1 MSENNILQT
10 VKKACLAKAELF
22 NLDTKIKND
31 VLLNIAKNIE
41 NNKEKIFAANK
52 KDLENAEKMI
62 EEGKLT
68 RATFGRLK
76 LDDNKMRDMIQGIYD
91 VIKLDDPSNK
101 VLWAREL
108 DENLVL
114 KKVTCPIGL
123 IGIIFEARPDVISQ
137 ITSLAI
143 KSGNAV
149 ILKGGKEAD
158 NTNKAIYEIIK
169 EAVSKVEEF
178 PYDSVNLV
186 FSHEDIKSML
196 ELDEYIDLI
205 IPRGSNKLVTYIQQN
220 TKIPVLGHAS
230 GICHIYVDESAKKE
244 MAQTIIKDS
253 KTQYPTACN
262 SVETVLVNKNYPY
275 IDELKTYLK
284 DSGIKVIE
292 NPEKFDYEYSDK
304 ILAFKVVNNLD
315 EAIKHINTFGSGH
328 TDCIITENEDNA
340 EKFMTRVDSSGVFHN
355 VSTRFSDGFRYG
367 FGAEVGISTNKTLAR
382 GPVGLDGLCVYKYK
396 LFGKGQ
402 IVDDY
407 VKGIK
412 KFHHKDI

>member
-68 RATFGRLK
+68 QATFGRLK

-284 DSGIKVIE
+284 DNGIKVIE

>member
-101 VLWAREL
+101 VLWVREL

>member
-22 NLDTKIKND
+22 NLDAKIKND

>member
-328 TDCIITENEDNA
+328 TDCIITENKDNA

>member
-244 MAQTIIKDS
+244 MTQTIIKDS

-328 TDCIITENEDNA
+328 TDCIITENGDNA

>member
-284 DSGIKVIE
+284 DNGIKVIE

-328 TDCIITENEDNA
+328 TDCIITENKDNA

>member
-284 DSGIKVIE
+284 DNEIKVIE

-328 TDCIITENEDNA
+328 TDCIITENGDNA

>member
-10 VKKACLAKAELF
+10 IKKACLAKAELF
-22 NLDTKIKND
+22 NLDTKIKKD

-284 DSGIKVIE
+284 DNGIKVIE

>member
-186 FSHEDIKSML
+186 FSHDGGDQKIR
-196 ELDEYIDLI
+196 DE
-205 IPRGSNKLVTYIQQN
+205 GK
-220 TKIPVLGHAS
+220 VLKGCGHAFIRS
-230 GICHIYVDESAKKE
+230 YRVEFKSLDATVEDPVEGAH
-244 MAQTIIKDS
+244 
-253 KTQYPTACN
+253 TAA
-262 SVETVLVNKNYPY
+262 
-275 IDELKTYLK
+275 
-284 DSGIKVIE
+284 
-292 NPEKFDYEYSDK
+292 
-304 ILAFKVVNNLD
+304 LA
-315 EAIKHINTFGSGH
+315 
-328 TDCIITENEDNA
+328 
-340 EKFMTRVDSSGVFHN
+340 
-355 VSTRFSDGFRYG
+355 
-367 FGAEVGISTNKTLAR
+367 
-382 GPVGLDGLCVYKYK
+382 
-396 LFGKGQ
+396 
-402 IVDDY
+402 
-407 VKGIK
+407 
-412 KFHHKDI
+412 

>member
-186 FSHEDIKSML
+186 FSHEDIKLML

-284 DSGIKVIE
+284 DNGIKVIE

>member
-196 ELDEYIDLI
+196 ELYEYIDLI

-315 EAIKHINTFGSGH
+315 EAIKHINIFGSGH

>member
-52 KDLENAEKMI
+52 KDLENAKKML

>member
-275 IDELKTYLK
+275 IDELKKYLK
-284 DSGIKVIE
+284 DNGIKVIE

>member
-275 IDELKTYLK
+275 TDELKTYLK

>member
-52 KDLENAEKMI
+52 KDLENAENMI

-328 TDCIITENEDNA
+328 TDCIITENGDNA

-382 GPVGLDGLCVYKYK
+382 GPVGLDGLC
-396 LFGKGQ
+396 
-402 IVDDY
+402 D
-407 VKGIK
+407 
-412 KFHHKDI
+412 HKDI

>member
-230 GICHIYVDESAKKE
+230 GICHIYVDESAKEE

-328 TDCIITENEDNA
+328 TDCIITENGDNA

>member
-169 EAVSKVEEF
+169 EAVLKVEEF

-244 MAQTIIKDS
+244 MVQTIIKDS

-315 EAIKHINTFGSGH
+315 EAIKHINT
-328 TDCIITENEDNA
+328 
-340 EKFMTRVDSSGVFHN
+340 SGVFHN

>member
-1 MSENNILQT
+1 
-10 VKKACLAKAELF
+10 
-22 NLDTKIKND
+22 
-31 VLLNIAKNIE
+31 
-41 NNKEKIFAANK
+41 
-52 KDLENAEKMI
+52 MI

-230 GICHIYVDESAKKE
+230 GIWHIYVDESAK
-244 MAQTIIKDS
+244 
-253 KTQYPTACN
+253 
-262 SVETVLVNKNYPY
+262 
-275 IDELKTYLK
+275 
-284 DSGIKVIE
+284 
-292 NPEKFDYEYSDK
+292 
-304 ILAFKVVNNLD
+304 
-315 EAIKHINTFGSGH
+315 
-328 TDCIITENEDNA
+328 
-340 EKFMTRVDSSGVFHN
+340 R
-355 VSTRFSDGFRYG
+355 
-367 FGAEVGISTNKTLAR
+367 
-382 GPVGLDGLCVYKYK
+382 
-396 LFGKGQ
+396 
-402 IVDDY
+402 
-407 VKGIK
+407 
-412 KFHHKDI
+412 

>member
-1 MSENNILQT
+1 MSENNIMQT
-10 VKKACLAKAELF
+10 VKKAWLAKAELF

>member
-230 GICHIYVDESAKKE
+230 GICHIYVDESAKEE

>member
-169 EAVSKVEEF
+169 EAVLKVEEF

-244 MAQTIIKDS
+244 MVQTIIKDS

>member
-22 NLDTKIKND
+22 NLNTKIKND

-68 RATFGRLK
+68 QATFGRLK

-284 DSGIKVIE
+284 DNGIKVIE

>member
-62 EEGKLT
+62 EEDKLT

>member
-68 RATFGRLK
+68 QATFGRLK

-328 TDCIITENEDNA
+328 TDCIITENGDNA

>member
-284 DSGIKVIE
+284 DNGIKVIE

-340 EKFMTRVDSSGVFHN
+340 EKFMTRIDSSGVFHN

>member
-68 RATFGRLK
+68 QATFGRLK

>member
-10 VKKACLAKAELF
+10 VKKACIAKAELF

-328 TDCIITENEDNA
+328 TDCIITENGDNA

>member
-284 DSGIKVIE
+284 DNGIKVIE
-292 NPEKFDYEYSDK
+292 NPDKFDYEYSDK

>member
-52 KDLENAEKMI
+52 KDLESAEKMI

-284 DSGIKVIE
+284 DNGIKVIE

>member
-253 KTQYPTACN
+253 KAQYPTACN

-328 TDCIITENEDNA
+328 TDCIITENGDNA

>member
-10 VKKACLAKAELF
+10 VKKACLAKAVLT

-328 TDCIITENEDNA
+328 TDCIITENGDNA

>member
-262 SVETVLVNKNYPY
+262 SVETVLVDKNYPY

-328 TDCIITENEDNA
+328 TDCIITENGDNA

>member
-284 DSGIKVIE
+284 DNEIKVIE

-328 TDCIITENEDNA
+328 TDCIITENKDNA

>member
-275 IDELKTYLK
+275 IDELKTHLK
-284 DSGIKVIE
+284 DNGIKVIE

>member
-244 MAQTIIKDS
+244 IYQTIIKDS

-275 IDELKTYLK
+275 IDELKTHLK
-284 DSGIKVIE
+284 DNGIKVIE

-382 GPVGLDGLCVYKYK
+382 GLSGLTDYAFINISCLEK
-396 LFGKGQ
+396 GK
-402 IVDDY
+402 
-407 VKGIK
+407 
-412 KFHHKDI
+412 

>member
-284 DSGIKVIE
+284 DNGIKVIE

-328 TDCIITENEDNA
+328 TDCIITENGDNA

>member
-244 MAQTIIKDS
+244 MAIS
-253 KTQYPTACN
+253 KQLLKIPKP
-262 SVETVLVNKNYPY
+262 SILRLVTVLK
-275 IDELKTYLK
+275 
-284 DSGIKVIE
+284 
-292 NPEKFDYEYSDK
+292 
-304 ILAFKVVNNLD
+304 
-315 EAIKHINTFGSGH
+315 
-328 TDCIITENEDNA
+328 
-340 EKFMTRVDSSGVFHN
+340 
-355 VSTRFSDGFRYG
+355 RF
-367 FGAEVGISTNKTLAR
+367 L
-382 GPVGLDGLCVYKYK
+382 
-396 LFGKGQ
+396 
-402 IVDDY
+402 
-407 VKGIK
+407 
-412 KFHHKDI
+412 

>member
-284 DSGIKVIE
+284 DNGIKVIE